1 MNVVVDD
8 WWARFALPTLHAIDS
23 GMTMSSFPNVSSTF
37 HDFLA
42 ALPKAEL
49 HLHIEGTLT
58 PEMKWR
64 LAKRNGVSMPYAAI
78 DEMRAAQNFEAPD
91 ASSYLKKFIQH
102 YNEGMLV
109 LCTERDFHDITLS
122 HLARC
127 RDENVRYV
135 EIMFDPQPH
144 IARGVPFEA
153 FFAGMNE
160 ARRVGARDYGVESN
174 FILSI
179 NRDLPLDTAHLA
191 LDLAAPFRD
200 RIVGF
205 GLDSVEEGNPPAKF
219 TGLYDRARS
228 EGYRLTAHCDVDQR
242 NAVGH
247 IHDCLNLLK
256 VERIDHGIN
265 AIEDAALVDILRE
278 RRICLTACPTWRPID
293 AEPRRVDRIRTMYD
307 LGLKVTLNTDDPGLF
322 SSGTLGTLLPPV
334 AATGH
339 FTLADMATFMINAFE
354 SAWLPA
360 DQRARYVEEVRAF
373 VMSSQSQLGAML

>member
-1 MNVVVDD
+1 
-8 WWARFALPTLHAIDS
+8 
-23 GMTMSSFPNVSSTF
+23 MTIPSNTSRDFPNVSPAYR
-37 HDFLA
+37 DFLA

-58 PEMKWR
+58 PEMKWQ
-64 LAKRNGVSMPYAAI
+64 LAERNGVSLPYASI
-78 DEMRAAQNFEAPD
+78 DDMRAAQRFEAPD
-91 ASSYLKKFIQH
+91 APTYLRKFIQH

-109 LCTERDFHDITLS
+109 LRTERDFYDITLS

-144 IARGVPFEA
+144 LARGVPFEA
-153 FFAGMNE
+153 FFAGMDE
-160 ARRVGARDYGVESN
+160 ARRNGARDYDVESN
-174 FILSI
+174 FILCI
-179 NRDLPLDTAHLA
+179 NRDLPLDTAHRA
-191 LDLAAPFRD
+191 LDAAAPFRD

-219 TGLYDRARS
+219 VDLYDRARS
-228 EGYRLTAHCDVDQR
+228 EGYRLTAHCDVDQCD
-242 NAVGH
+242 AIGH
-247 IHDCLNLLK
+247 IYDCLILLK

-265 AIEDAALVDILRE
+265 CIEDPALVDILRE
-278 RRICLTACPTWRPID
+278 RKICLTGCPTWRPID

-322 SSGTLGTLLPPV
+322 TSGTLGTLLPPV
-334 AATGH
+334 AATGN
-339 FTLADMATFMINAFE
+339 FTPADMAALMINAFE

-360 DQRARYVEEVRAF
+360 DLRARYVEEVRVF
-373 VMSSQSQLGAML
+373 VAKAG

>member
-1 MNVVVDD
+1 MKTSCSETAQN
-8 WWARFALPTLHAIDS
+8 
-23 GMTMSSFPNVSSTF
+23 FPNVSPAYR
-37 HDFLA
+37 DFLA

-58 PEMKWR
+58 PEMKWQ
-64 LAKRNGVSMPYAAI
+64 LAERNGVALPYAGI
-78 DEMRAAQNFEAPD
+78 EDMRAAQKFEAPD
-91 ASSYLKKFIQH
+91 APSYLKKFIQH
-102 YNEGMLV
+102 YNEGMSV
-109 LCTERDFHDITLS
+109 LLHERDFYDITLS

-153 FFAGMNE
+153 FFTGMDE

-179 NRDLPLDTAHLA
+179 NRDLPLDTAHQA

-205 GLDSVEEGNPPAKF
+205 GLDSVEEGNPPVKF
-219 TGLYDRARS
+219 VDLYDRARS
-228 EGYRLTAHCDVDQR
+228 EGYRLTAHCDVDQTD
-242 NAVGH
+242 AVGH
-247 IHDCLNLLK
+247 IRDCLDLLK

-265 AIEDAALVDILRE
+265 CIEDPALVDILRE
-278 RRICLTACPTWRPID
+278 RKTCLTACPTWRPID
-293 AEPRRVDRIRTMYD
+293 AVPRRVDRIRTMYD
-307 LGLKVTLNTDDPGLF
+307 LGLKVTVNTDDPGLF

-334 AATGH
+334 AATGN
-339 FTLADMATFMINAFE
+339 FMPADMAAFMINAFE
-354 SAWLPA
+354 AAWLPA
-360 DQRARYVEEVRAF
+360 DQRAAYVEEVKAF
-373 VMSSQSQLGAML
+373 VSEQAQTFRNS